1 MSLQDA
7 VQNELKR
14 RHGSS
19 KSWTPIGYD
28 PAQES
33 YRASAPASTV
43 PTIDQVQAELDR
55 RRKKREAEA
64 AKRQKEEAE
73 KQLKEMRQ
81 LAASDIRKQN
91 TNPLTNVTEGQ
102 IDRYLARIALSSAG
116 GTYPNVTNTSF
127 EEILRTA
134 TPQRPLSENL
144 QDYKNSV
151 LTAEELTRQHSD
163 LGEKLDEITKWNYE
177 YEQGAYPGADNYTT
191 YIQNSHKKK
200 QLEAE
205 QADILQ
211 LIQQKQTAEDLSK
224 PSSYWKQTA
233 SEKEAALQEAQ
244 DPYRAGRNYAGMM
257 QGGVSTKEAGIENW
271 WKPLG
276 VSQELREYDIARE
289 NYYYTMNA
297 ERWAS
302 LPEGLKN
309 RVMEAASIS
318 KTGLLD
324 WNDPNATVN
333 NVTQETRYARSQ
345 NDAARLNSLKND
357 IAAAGYDAEALI
369 EYAARMQNA
378 ERMQQEKQQAA
389 DLADRGFVGKVAA
402 TVGSYGTSALSGLGS
417 VGILAQR
424 VFGSGSGIEDY
435 RPVDINTPA
444 QSFSQI
450 TTAARGAVSEDMGE
464 TGKFLYGTLNS
475 AVDSAV
481 RLLIGK
487 AAASGFVPIGAEAE
501 AAEQVNKLVSG
512 LVSAQMG
519 TQVFTNSFIE
529 AKESGKTDDQAIVDA
544 VVSAA
549 IEAITEKYS
558 VEEIIKNP
566 NGLTAQALA
575 NSFAA
580 EASEEMASNIL
591 NTIYDELQYGDES
604 RLRSQ
609 AQAYIDAGMDPAE
622 AWKIVLKEYGQEVL
636 LDGLAGGI
644 SGFGMS
650 AVNEVG
656 NRLNERAYNRILA
669 QAQERNQTSPTASS
683 EAESEE
689 TEAPK
694 RTAQKSAGV
703 VLEDGSSARVQNL
716 SYKDGAVS
724 VLVET
729 GDGKTSSVNPKN
741 VQMPEETA
749 ELVSMASEFKA
760 AAPVVFAA
768 YEDGQDIASYKDAA
782 ELVVS
787 TARASVGVDGAKAL
801 NYLHNSKLTEGLTT
815 EQIDVLYQAG
825 RELGIAEPQMI
836 RRGTGTVTWE
846 AQTNRKQLKGRQKAS
861 VQFIEDLAKATG
873 LDFVIYE
880 TKADS
885 SGSYQGAQGY
895 YARGKIGI
903 DLNAGMYKEGD
914 LEKSAMLRTV
924 SHELTHFLKDAA
936 GEQYAQLQGFMI
948 YHLAAWSNQTLD
960 DLITAK
966 MRRSTK
972 GSISYEEA
980 LDEVVADG
988 CEMML
993 RDSAAIRQLAETNK
1007 PLFQRVRDWVGKF
1020 LKNLREAFKGLSAE
1034 HQESVYLMENY
1045 ADELQKLWDAA
1056 LTAAVQS
1063 GTDTEIPPANSLMT
1077 PSQETRFSLRENEAF
1092 MQSAMKENESKRLV
1106 PNRIMIAAQKARS
1119 EIAAIMRDPKLQDA
1133 LNLPA
1138 DLMGKTYFPDGAYNG
1153 TEENTLVCPRSMGA
1167 EELLDAVSEMIG
1179 RPLTVDEC
1187 IEVSQFIAGSE
1198 LKPECEYCYV
1208 ATDRKAYRAFLKS
1221 YIDQRDAVIEK
1232 YQSGMSKTELYKEF
1246 LDGRKDTK
1254 NMRDRF
1260 TLWTKIVDQN
1270 LPMMQASDLSNVNNL
1285 MHDIVKPGIRGQVK
1299 DAMKYAQSAS
1309 WAKKRVGYT
1318 AYNGHILKWGQTKIN
1333 QLNKGFGLRMY
1344 SFSDFSPAFILENMQ
1359 MITDAAVRGLK
1370 MLAYTKEADFVKIFA
1385 PTGININV
1393 STFGFERNGVVAENA
1408 MQGVSWKEAQELRAK
1423 HPNVGITFVATN
1435 DNLVDWALDQDWIDV
1450 VIPYHLVRTGKQVA
1464 ERLGFT
1470 NYTSESGDIKASG
1483 WTKGIDI
1490 GSIPPTMHNNDK
1502 QTYLDAL
1509 EANHLQPRFKRWLHH
1524 TNYMKL
1530 VNETRL
1536 SSLESKPVQPIF
1548 DLESAKK
1555 SLIGMI
1561 KDGGYFQHIGG
1572 SVDRMYEI
1580 ASGIAEQLDNGT
1592 VRHSLREHSDLFVQT
1607 AYVNIKK
1614 GNLATPTGEQAS
1626 ANTPEANN
1634 GIVSGNSVPQD
1645 GTNRQSQFSER
1656 DELAAEITN
1665 LEAQIKKLEQGK
1677 SDAFLAGQMRTAR
1690 QAGKDVRKAT
1700 ERIEKLQGQLADA
1713 RQLAKD
1719 TKKATAEERKKAE
1732 FRAKNLEAQ
1741 IKKLNRDLA
1750 AMQKKDDALLA
1761 NAMHKGGKDEAT
1773 IRKLREELARK
1784 QEEYR
1789 EGLRD
1794 YREKRNESESVRY
1807 YRERVQKR
1815 VRDLQD
1821 LLITNSDK
1829 KHVPEELKET
1839 LTNFLYSLDLSST
1852 SKLEGKRITK
1862 ADLDI
1867 YYRAEQLG
1875 KALEKTRNG
1884 KTEKIDYF
1892 DFPDDMMDRYNALSN
1907 TIHEITAGVDAVAD
1921 SPINLMNAAQL
1932 QDLNFVLRVLQKSI
1946 NDMNKL
1952 LATARFQTVAQAAE
1966 STISELDQ
1974 TSEYNLKG
1982 KLIEKFR
1989 SAINWKNTTP
1999 VYAFRRMGEAGQELF
2014 RAMWDGQGKFAF
2026 DVKEVLDKR
2035 KEIVD
2040 DKQVRKW
2047 SAEVHTIELSED
2059 RTVRMTTAQLMSF
2072 YCLSKRQQAM
2082 DHLKTGG
2089 IRVANINYGSSHI
2102 QQAKAYHLSL
2112 DDIAKINSMVT
2123 EEIRQAADA
2132 IQKYMTD
2139 RGSEWGNEISMR
2151 RFGYRAFTEKVY
2163 FPIRTESSQTAKDT
2177 KSTQENSINRLLNMS
2192 FTKTTK
2198 PNAQTCVVVDNI
2210 FDVFSGHMSDMA
2222 KYHAFALPV
2231 LDMIKWFDYNVQ
2243 DFMKDGMQKDH
2254 RAVKTSIENAYGKEA
2269 IEYIETF
2276 LKDVNGADEGGRTR
2290 GAEGYQKLMSHY
2302 KAASVGAN
2310 LRVAI
2315 QQPTSYWRAAS
2326 VINPKYLAMG
2336 ERAGLNIKPYYEE
2349 MTKYA
2354 GISVWKEMGFRDFNV
2369 GRSVRDQISGT
2380 LSAASIAT
2388 DKVMDAS
2395 MKLAELGDTWT
2406 WCRLWAACKSE
2417 VKAKQHLSGEDLL
2430 KATAVRFN
2438 EVISQ
2443 TQVVDSVMTRSHMMR
2458 SKNFI
2463 DQILTPFMAE
2473 PTLSYNVVA
2482 DSVFQLATDARKTN
2496 KQEAWKKNRK
2506 RMAVAFLTFALTAVY
2521 TAFYQSLLDALR
2533 DDDDYEKFWEK
2544 FWDAFWLGGRPEGKF
2559 LDDPFAWIESA
2570 LDQGNIVANLNLVNN
2585 IPGFHREIINML
2597 KGFSNEAMYTA
2608 GMENLYNATR
2618 ATWEKLRL
2626 ETGQQEKATD
2636 LTWNGNMTWF
2646 GVTQKDLQAFSQLTG
2661 LPVYNL
2667 VRDAASLWNLGVG
2680 EFMHKPELKMMAYDP
2695 GTEKRAAEAYG
2706 HGFLSFD
2713 DAMEEL
2719 QKFDVEAND
2728 AYFMLTEAAGFKK
2741 YERLMDAV
2749 LYGGDVQTE
2758 TQALLDHGVKQKDIY
2773 SSIRT
2778 AIKEWYVGK
2787 EKDDGSRETPLIDE
2801 DTALSMLM
2809 QYGDKNEDAAKKL
2822 VDEWSLYRDTGIQ
2835 YGDLKQQYLDGNL
2848 SREEAAQLM
2857 EIYGGKTEEEARASS
2872 RTWEFEAK
2880 YGYTYDERVSKFKN
2894 GELSAGDLVDAMVEF
2909 GGKTRDEA
2917 KQSVYSYAR
2926 EAYEDGQMTRE
2937 QASKV
2942 MTQYGGKTPQEAKTS
2957 LTYIDLKQSLPDVE
2971 IVDEWIDEYYNDI
2984 SGSGISI
2991 ETFIRY
2997 RDDVRDI
3004 TGSGKKE
3011 RRMQIIDSL
3020 PISNAQKD
3028 SIYFAEGWAQS
3039 TLWEA
3044 PWH

>member
-1 MSLQDA
+1 MLPTIDQ

-14 RHGSS
+14 RRGSS
-19 KSWTPIGYD
+19 QSWTPTGYNSS
-28 PAQES
+28 QQS
-33 YRASAPASTV
+33 SSASAPASTL

-55 RRKKREAEA
+55 RRKKREEEA
-64 AKRQKEEAE
+64 AKRKKEEAE
-73 KQLKEMRQ
+73 KQREEMLKEMRQ
-81 LAASDIRKQN
+81 LAASDIRKQS
-91 TNPLTNVTEGQ
+91 TNPLANVTEAQ
-102 IDRYLARIALSSAG
+102 IDRYLAQIALSSAG

-144 QDYKNSV
+144 QDYKNSI

-163 LGEKLDEITKWNYE
+163 LGRELDEITKWNYE
-177 YEQGAYPGADNYTT
+177 YEQGAYPGADNYTA

-211 LIQQKQTAEDLSK
+211 LIQQKQTAKDFSK

-233 SEKEAALQEAQ
+233 SEKEAALQAAQ
-244 DPYRAGRNYAGMM
+244 EPYRAGRNYAGMM
-257 QGGVSTKEAGIENW
+257 QGGVSAEEAGIENW
-271 WKPLG
+271 WRPLG
-276 VSQELREYDIARE
+276 VSQESREYDTARE

-309 RVMEAASIS
+309 RVVEAASLS
-318 KTGLLD
+318 NTGFLGWKDETTDGKILD
-324 WNDPNATVN
+324 AEGKREQRRADT
-333 NVTQETRYARSQ
+333 
-345 NDAARLNSLKND
+345 ARLESLKGD
-357 IAAAGYDAEALI
+357 IAAAGYDADALI
-369 EYAARMQNA
+369 EYAARMRDA
-378 ERMQQEKQQAA
+378 ERRQKMEEDVVATA
-389 DLADRGFVGKVAA
+389 NSGLAGKLAA
-402 TVGSYGTSALSGLGS
+402 TVTSYGASAVSGIGS
-417 VGILAQR
+417 IGILAQR
-424 VFGSGSGIEDY
+424 VFGSGSGTEDY
-435 RPVDINTPA
+435 RPVNINTPA
-444 QSFSQI
+444 QSFAHY

-487 AAASGFVPIGAEAE
+487 AAASGFVPSGAEAE

-558 VEEIIKNP
+558 VEEILKNP

-580 EASEEMASNIL
+580 EASEEMASNVL

-669 QAQERNQTSPTASS
+669 QAQERNQTAPAASS
-683 EAESEE
+683 ETEPEE
-689 TEAPK
+689 TEASK
-694 RTAQKSAGV
+694 RTAQKAAGV
-703 VLEDGSSARVQNL
+703 VLEDGSNARVQNL
-716 SYKDGAVS
+716 SYKDGSVS

-729 GDGKTSSVNPKN
+729 EDGKTSSVNPKN

-749 ELVSMASEFKA
+749 ELVSLASEFKA

-782 ELVVS
+782 ELVVA

-836 RRGTGTVTWE
+836 RRGAGTVTWE
-846 AQTNRKQLKGRQKAS
+846 AQTNRKKLKGRQKAS

-880 TKADS
+880 TKADE

-924 SHELTHFLKDAA
+924 SHELTHVLKDAA

-948 YHLAAWSNQTLD
+948 DHLAAWSNQTLD

-966 MRRSTK
+966 MSRSTK

-1007 PLFQRVRDWVGKF
+1007 TLFQRVRDWVGKF

-1034 HQESVYLMENY
+1034 HQEAAYLMENY
-1045 ADELQKLWDAA
+1045 ADELQNLWDTA
-1056 LTAAVQS
+1056 LTASVENNKKASKVR
-1063 GTDTEIPPANSLMT
+1063 GNTT
-1077 PSQETRFSLRENEAF
+1077 QEGG
-1092 MQSAMKENESKRLV
+1092 V
-1106 PNRIMIAAQKARS
+1106 
-1119 EIAAIMRDPKLQDA
+1119 A
-1133 LNLPA
+1133 LN
-1138 DLMGKTYFPDGAYNG
+1138 
-1153 TEENTLVCPRSMGA
+1153 
-1167 EELLDAVSEMIG
+1167 DAVKNSERI
-1179 RPLTVDEC
+1179 VDQ
-1187 IEVSQFIAGSE
+1187 IRASLSQIMS
-1198 LKPECEYCYV
+1198 LDSVYTIDPSN
-1208 ATDRKAYRAFLKS
+1208 ATPYTSDRKEDEKSGNAVFKAQGGIANRPGFGRVVLGKRGAIQTVHHGNGPAKQAAFPAIK
-1221 YIDQRDAVIEK
+1221 AVIE
-1232 YQSGMSKTELYKEF
+1232 
-1246 LDGRKDTK
+1246 
-1254 NMRDRF
+1254 
-1260 TLWTKIVDQN
+1260 
-1270 LPMMQASDLSNVNNL
+1270 
-1285 MHDIVKPGIRGQVK
+1285 H
-1299 DAMKYAQSAS
+1299 
-1309 WAKKRVGYT
+1309 
-1318 AYNGHILKWGQTKIN
+1318 
-1333 QLNKGFGLRMY
+1333 
-1344 SFSDFSPAFILENMQ
+1344 
-1359 MITDAAVRGLK
+1359 
-1370 MLAYTKEADFVKIFA
+1370 
-1385 PTGININV
+1385 
-1393 STFGFERNGVVAENA
+1393 
-1408 MQGVSWKEAQELRAK
+1408 
-1423 HPNVGITFVATN
+1423 
-1435 DNLVDWALDQDWIDV
+1435 
-1450 VIPYHLVRTGKQVA
+1450 
-1464 ERLGFT
+1464 
-1470 NYTSESGDIKASG
+1470 
-1483 WTKGIDI
+1483 GIDI
-1490 GSIPPTMHNNDK
+1490 YRDNNHNGQGYDTVTFSAPVTFFGEKAPLAVVVKSFESVNSDKTFYIHEICDAEGNYIQMAAESFNKKISSTNFVEPTSTVSAADGITPNTSIRPDSEDVKNETVKSSMRRNSDRDSNGSQLSDGQ
-1502 QTYLDAL
+1502 QTYFA
-1509 EANHLQPRFKRWLHH
+1509 
-1524 TNYMKL
+1524 
-1530 VNETRL
+1530 
-1536 SSLESKPVQPIF
+1536 ESKVRDSNGQLMVMYRGDASDVTVF
-1548 DLESAKK
+1548 DRKRSKPSNLYGRGFYFTNSKSHASQYGSAQSYYLNITNPLSTKDRTITRAQMRKFIQAIAQDEDFGLENYGYGSTVDSVLRQVIGAQSDFAMLQDVSATA
-1555 SLIGMI
+1555 IG
-1561 KDGGYFQHIGG
+1561 DLVAAVELFND
-1572 SVDRMYEI
+1572 V
-1580 ASGIAEQLDNGT
+1580 NGT
-1592 VRHSLREHSDLFVQT
+1592 AFDGFILPTETVIFHSEQAKLTSNV
-1607 AYVNIKK
+1607 
-1614 GNLATPTGEQAS
+1614 TPT
-1626 ANTPEANN
+1626 T
-1634 GIVSGNSVPQD
+1634 NSD
-1645 GTNRQSQFSER
+1645 TRFSER
-1656 DELAAEITN
+1656 DQLASEISS
-1665 LEAQIKKLEQGK
+1665 LEQQIKKLEQGK
-1677 SDAFLAGQMRTAR
+1677 SDAFLAGQMRAAR
-1690 QAGKDVRKAT
+1690 QAGKEVRKAT

-1761 NAMHKGGKDEAT
+1761 DAMHKGGKDEAT
-1773 IRKLREELARK
+1773 IRKLREELAYKTAVYRK
-1784 QEEYR
+1784 SLERFR
-1789 EGLRD
+1789 EGRD
-1794 YREKRNESESVRY
+1794 TGV
-1807 YRERVQKR
+1807 YRERVIKR
-1815 VRDLQD
+1815 VRNLQD
-1821 LLITNSDK
+1821 MLITNSEK
-1829 KHVPEELKET
+1829 KHVPESLKEP
-1839 LTNFLYSLDLSST
+1839 LGNFLLALDTSSKT
-1852 SKLEGKRITK
+1852 KLEGNGETK
-1862 ADLDI
+1862 ADANMYTRATQLQEALD
-1867 YYRAEQLG
+1867 RARNKGAEGGYLDLPDEFMDEFKLMREQFNNF
-1875 KALEKTRNG
+1875 T
-1884 KTEKIDYF
+1884 D
-1892 DFPDDMMDRYNALSN
+1892 S
-1907 TIHEITAGVDAVAD
+1907 GVSGIADA
-1921 SPINLMNAAQL
+1921 PINKMNSKQL
-1932 QDLNFVLRVLQKSI
+1932 QYLDFVLKTLQHSI
-1946 NDMNKL
+1946 NSMNKL

-1966 STISELDQ
+1966 STISELGQ

-2089 IRVANINYGSSHI
+2089 IRVANINYGNSHI

-2132 IQKYMTD
+2132 IQKYMTE
-2139 RGSEWGNEISMR
+2139 RGSEWGNEISMQ

-2163 FPIRTESSQTAKDT
+2163 FPIRTESSQIAKDT

-2192 FTKTTK
+2192 FTKATT

-2243 DFMKDGMQKDH
+2243 DFMGDGTQKDH

-2269 IEYIETF
+2269 LQYIETF

-2336 ERAGLNIKPYYEE
+2336 ERVGWLNFKPYREE

-2380 LSAASIAT
+2380 LSAASVAT
-2388 DKVMDAS
+2388 DKVMDTS
-2395 MKLAELGDTWT
+2395 MKLAEWGDTWT

-2417 VKAKQHLSGEDLL
+2417 VKAKQHLSGEELL

-2458 SKNFI
+2458 SKNFL

-2506 RMAVAFLTFALTAVY
+2506 RMAVAFMTFGF
-2521 TAFYQSLLDALR
+2521 TAFYTAVFQSIADAFR
-2533 DDDDYEKFWEK
+2533 DDDDYETFIQKFL
-2544 FWDAFWLGGRPEGKF
+2544 DALLPSGRPEGKF

-2570 LDQGNIVANLNLVNN
+2570 LDRGNIVSNLNLVNN
-2585 IPGFHREIINML
+2585 IPGFHREVLNAL

-2618 ATWEKLRL
+2618 ATWEKFRL

-2646 GVTQKDLQAFSQLTG
+2646 GVTQKNLQAFSQLTG

-2680 EFMHKPELKMMAYDP
+2680 EFMHKPELKMMAYNP
-2695 GTEKRAAEAYG
+2695 GTEKRVAEAYG

-2719 QKFDVEAND
+2719 QKFDVGAND

-2741 YERLMDAV
+2741 YERLTDAV

-2787 EKDDGSRETPLIDE
+2787 EKDDGSREAPLIDE

-2809 QYGDKNEDAAKKL
+2809 QYGDKDEDAAKKL

-2848 SREEAAQLM
+2848 SGEEAAQLM
-2857 EIYGGKTEEEARASS
+2857 EIYGGKTEEEAIALS

-2917 KQSVYSYAR
+2917 KQSVYSYTR

-2942 MTQYGGKTPQEAKTS
+2942 MTQYCGKTPQEAKTS

-2971 IVDEWIDEYYNDI
+2971 IKEEWIDEYYNDI

-3004 TGSGKKE
+3004 TGTGKKE
-3011 RRMQIIDSL
+3011 RRMQVIDSL
-3020 PISNAQKD
+3020 PISNSQKD
-3028 SIYFAEGWAQS
+3028 ALYFAEGWAQS